1 MYCRRLTA
9 SSRLTAAFFFRVL
22 YHSMNLTNAT
32 YANFNTVSFQGVV
45 LNVDIVDGQYG
56 EFAAITL
63 ISNLADDK
71 SGADTGVT
79 ITFNNSNGLLSLHK
93 KGWLPV
99 GRQVTVTG
107 ILSGVSETYE
117 KDGELQ
123 LRKRPQI
130 SLKSETVQLHTGAMP
145 KDKEAPAASTS
156 GKRVIRRF
164 ETKVEP
170 TVDPTPS
177 VTEEKEPVAPLF

>member
-1 MYCRRLTA
+1 MSDKSY
-9 SSRLTAAFFFRVL
+9 S
-22 YHSMNLTNAT
+22 
-32 YANFNTVSFQGVV
+32 NFNTVSFQGVV

-56 EFAAITL
+56 EFAAITI
-63 ISNLADDK
+63 ISNLADDAD
-71 SGADTGVT
+71 GRDTGVT
-79 ITFNNSNGLLSLHK
+79 LCFNNSNGLLGLAK
-93 KGWLPV
+93 KGWLPA

-107 ILSGVSETYE
+107 TLADVSETFE

-130 SLKSETVQLHTGAMP
+130 ILDSKSVQMHTGAMP
-145 KDKEAPAASTS
+145 KDKPAPAATN

-170 TVDPTPS
+170 SVDPTPA
-177 VTEEKEPVAPLF
+177 VTEAPIF

>member
-1 MYCRRLTA
+1 M
-9 SSRLTAAFFFRVL
+9 
-22 YHSMNLTNAT
+22 TNAT

-79 ITFNNSNGLLSLHK
+79 ITFNNSNGLLALAK
-93 KGWLPV
+93 KGWLPT

-107 ILSGVSETYE
+107 VLAGVSETYE

-130 SLKSETVQLHTGAMP
+130 TLDSKTVQMHTGAMP
-145 KDKEAPAASTS
+145 ADKQEAAPKS

-177 VTEEKEPVAPLF
+177 VTEKEPVAPLF

>member
-1 MYCRRLTA
+1 M
-9 SSRLTAAFFFRVL
+9 S
-22 YHSMNLTNAT
+22 NPT

-79 ITFNNSNGLLSLHK
+79 IAFNNSNGLLALAK
-93 KGWLPV
+93 KGWLPA

-107 ILSGVSETYE
+107 TLAGVSENYE

-130 SLKSETVQLHTGAMP
+130 TLDSKSVQMHTGAMP
-145 KDKEAPAASTS
+145 AEKQAPAATS

-164 ETKVEP
+164 ETK
-170 TVDPTPS
+170 
-177 VTEEKEPVAPLF
+177 L

>member
-1 MYCRRLTA
+1 MSNQT
-9 SSRLTAAFFFRVL
+9 F
-22 YHSMNLTNAT
+22 
-32 YANFNTVSFQGVV
+32 ANFNTVSFQGVV
-45 LNVDIVDGQYG
+45 LNVDIVEGQYG

-79 ITFNNSNGLLSLHK
+79 IAFNNSNGLLGLAK
-93 KGWLPV
+93 KGWLPA

-107 ILSGVSETYE
+107 ILAGVSETYE

-130 SLKSETVQLHTGAMP
+130 TLDSKTVQMHTGAMP
-145 KDKEAPAASTS
+145 AEKQAPAATS

-170 TVDPTPS
+170 AVDATPAI
-177 VTEEKEPVAPLF
+177 TEEKVEAPIF

>member
-1 MYCRRLTA
+1 
-9 SSRLTAAFFFRVL
+9 
-22 YHSMNLTNAT
+22 MNLTDAT
-32 YANFNTVSFQGVV
+32 YSNFNTASFQGTV
-45 LNVDIVDGQYG
+45 LNIKVLDGPYG
-56 EFAAITL
+56 EFVAVTV

-71 SGADTGVT
+71 SGADTGINVV
-79 ITFNNSNGLLSLHK
+79 FNNSNGMLGLHK

-107 ILSGVSETYE
+107 VISGVSETYE

-123 LRKRPQI
+123 LRKRPEI

-145 KDKEAPAASTS
+145 KEKQAPAATS

-164 ETKVEP
+164 EAK
-170 TVDPTPS
+170 VDPVVDATPAI
-177 VTEEKEPVAPLF
+177 TEEKEPVAPLF

>member
-1 MYCRRLTA
+1 M
-9 SSRLTAAFFFRVL
+9 S
-22 YHSMNLTNAT
+22 NPT

-79 ITFNNSNGLLSLHK
+79 IAFNNSNGLLALAK
-93 KGWLPV
+93 KGWLPA

-107 ILSGVSETYE
+107 TLAGVSENYE

-130 SLKSETVQLHTGAMP
+130 TLDSKSVQMHTGAMP
-145 KDKEAPAASTS
+145 AEKQAPAATS

-164 ETKVEP
+164 ETKLEP
-170 TVDPTPS
+170 AVDATPAIA
-177 VTEEKEPVAPLF
+177 EAPVF